1 MAQITP
7 FKFEKHDKYYF
18 DTYYFHC
25 IDCGAEF
32 TRHRWDNRT
41 KPYCSICTRKH
52 ETMKAKERAIRKE
65 QAIRAKAYERFALK
79 LLTDIETIPAQNADG
94 YSADLLTFDYLSN
107 MVWKTVEQLKEE

>member
-32 TRHRWDNRT
+32 TRHRWDGRT
-41 KPYCSICTRKH
+41 KPYCSTCTRKY
-52 ETMKAKERAIRKE
+52 ETIKAKERAIRKE
-65 QAIRAKAYERFALK
+65 KAIRKKAISEMHDKLITHFAEWQSEEGCIDTKCILSVVCE
-79 LLTDIETIPAQNADG
+79 DIDEIA
-94 YSADLLTFDYLSN
+94 
-107 MVWKTVEQLKEE
+107 EQLKEE